1 MVNGIFIVESRTTS
15 YSYEK
20 FYSLSALIGL
30 QPGRDACAR
39 NGACADVSRA
49 FIKKKVRMH
58 VIKIFLAAI
67 YDGVRGEQ

>member
-1 MVNGIFIVESRTTS
+1 MGFLSSNLVPPRTRTKNPTL
-15 YSYEK
+15 YPP
-20 FYSLSALIGL
+20 LIGL

-39 NGACADVSRA
+39 SGACADVSRA

-58 VIKIFLAAI
+58 VIKIFLAAV